1 MGFLVIPFCYPFVLK
16 DKSIDYCVVAKLC
29 NYLLFFIILKSV
41 MGNRNLQPQFV
52 KAYEIL
58 KEVFG
63 EEEFTLKEAEEV
75 LKTYK
80 GKGYAFANVR
90 EILASLQ
97 KEGLVS
103 ARPSEEDKRKKLY
116 RLNELFPM
124 EGERKDKLSKGELI
138 TLLKRGAD
146 IIRTSVDYK
155 VLAILLFYKAVSDKF
170 NQTVENLKE
179 EYPELELNDLYDLAN
194 EEFPIKLYDPI
205 EGKLLTWHAT
215 QNDNAEFINAL
226 KKIGEI
232 NRDKL
237 SRLDYLLT
245 TTGFYKLLEHRE
257 ILEKLKEL
265 FARVDFS
272 KYSYDLLGDAYEW
285 ILNYFAP
292 QQAKEGEV
300 FTPLEVGELI
310 SHLIDAESNSVILD
324 PACGSAGLLIEQHK
338 RAIQEGRRNISLI
351 GQERN
356 ETIAGLAEMNLILH
370 GIVNGYITVGDSLLN
385 PLFKEKIKELKPL
398 DKADYVVANPPWN
411 QKGVYTE
418 EALKKNPKCDEI
430 FIFGYPPAQ
439 SADWAWMQLIN
450 YYTEKKAAV
459 VFDNG
464 ILFRGGKE
472 KTIRGKFV
480 ESDLIEAIILLPE
493 KIFYNTNAPGIIIVL
508 NKNKPEERKEKIL
521 FINASNEYIPHP
533 EVKKLNTLSEENIKK
548 IAETCKGFK
557 EIEGFSRVV
566 DIKEIAE
573 NDYNLNVSLYVSP
586 LEEEEEIN
594 LKEEFENLKQ
604 LKEEYEKLYNRVEGC
619 IREVLQLE
627 D

>member
-1 MGFLVIPFCYPFVLK
+1 ME
-16 DKSIDYCVVAKLC
+16 
-29 NYLLFFIILKSV
+29 
-41 MGNRNLQPQFV
+41 NRNLQPQFV

-58 KEVFG
+58 KEAFG
-63 EEEFTLKEAEEV
+63 EKEFTLKEAEEV

-80 GKGYAFANVR
+80 GKGYSFANVR
-90 EILASLQ
+90 EILANLQ
-97 KEGLVS
+97 KEGLIS

-116 RLNELFPM
+116 RLNEIFPA
-124 EGERKDKLSKGELI
+124 EEQKKDKLSKGELI

-170 NQTVENLKE
+170 NQTVERLKE
-179 EYPELELNDLYDLAN
+179 EYPDLELKDLYDLAN
-194 EEFPIKLYDPI
+194 EEFPIKLYDPK
-205 EGKLLTWHAT
+205 EEKLLTWQET

-226 KKIGEI
+226 KRIGEI
-232 NRDKL
+232 NKDKL

-257 ILEKLKEL
+257 ILENLKKL
-265 FARVDFS
+265 FSGVDFS
-272 KYSYDLLGDAYEW
+272 RYSYDLLGDAYEW

-292 QQAKEGEV
+292 QRAREGEV
-300 FTPLEVGELI
+300 FTPIEVGKLI
-310 SHLIDAESNSVILD
+310 SYLIEVDSNSVILD

-338 RAIQEGRRNISLI
+338 RASQGGKGNITLI

-385 PLFKEKIKELKPL
+385 PKPFEERIKELKPL
-398 DKADYVVANPPWN
+398 GKADYVVANPPWN
-411 QKGVYTE
+411 QRGVYTE

-472 KTIRGKFV
+472 KGIREKFV
-480 ESDLIEAIILLPE
+480 KNDLIEAIILLPE
-493 KIFYNTNAPGIIIVL
+493 KIFYNAQAPGVILVL
-508 NKNKPEERKEKIL
+508 NKNKPPERKEKIL

-533 EVKKLNTLSEENIKK
+533 EVRRLNTLSEENIKK
-548 IAETCKGFK
+548 IAETYKGFK
-557 EIEGFSRVV
+557 EINGFSRVA

-586 LEEEEEIN
+586 LEDEEEIN
-594 LKEEFENLKQ
+594 LKEEYENLKK
-604 LKEEYEKLYNRVEGC
+604 LKEEYEELYNRVEGYM
-619 IREVLQLE
+619 REVLELLK

>member
-1 MGFLVIPFCYPFVLK
+1 
-16 DKSIDYCVVAKLC
+16 
-29 NYLLFFIILKSV
+29 
-41 MGNRNLQPQFV
+41 MGNKGLQPQFV

-58 KEVFG
+58 KEAFG
-63 EEEFTLKEAEEV
+63 EREFTLKEAEEV
-75 LKTYK
+75 LKTHK

-90 EILASLQ
+90 EILANLQ

-116 RLNELFPM
+116 KLKELFPT
-124 EGERKDKLSKGELI
+124 EGEEKDKLSKGELI
-138 TLLKRGAD
+138 ALLKRGAD

-170 NQTVENLKE
+170 NQTVEKLKE
-179 EYPELELNDLYDLAN
+179 EYPDLDLKDIYDLAN

-215 QNDNAEFINAL
+215 QNDNVEFINAL
-226 KKIGEI
+226 KKVGEI
-232 NRDKL
+232 NKDKL

-300 FTPLEVGELI
+300 FTPIEVGKLI

-338 RAIQEGRRNISLI
+338 RATQEGRKNISLI

-385 PLFKEKIKELKPL
+385 PLFEEKIKELKPSGR
-398 DKADYVVANPPWN
+398 ADYVVANPPWN

-430 FIFGYPPAQ
+430 FTFGYPPAQ

-464 ILFRGGKE
+464 ILFRGGRE
-472 KTIRGKFV
+472 KAIREKFV
-480 ESDLIEAIILLPE
+480 KNDLIEAIILLPE
-493 KIFYNTNAPGIIIVL
+493 KIFYNTQAPGVIIVL
-508 NKNKPEERKEKIL
+508 NKNKPSERKEKIL

-548 IAETCKGFK
+548 IAETYRGFK
-557 EIEGFSRVV
+557 EIEGFSRAV

-586 LEEEEEIN
+586 LEDEEEIN
-594 LKEEFENLKQ
+594 LQEEYENLKQ
-604 LKEEYEKLYNRVEGC
+604 LKEEYEKLYNRVEGY
-619 IREVLQLE
+619 IREVLKLL